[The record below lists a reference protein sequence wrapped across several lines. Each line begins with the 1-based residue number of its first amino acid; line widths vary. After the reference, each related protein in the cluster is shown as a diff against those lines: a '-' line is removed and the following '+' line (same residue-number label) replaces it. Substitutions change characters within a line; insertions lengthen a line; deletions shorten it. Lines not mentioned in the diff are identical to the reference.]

1 MACPSCGGDVR
12 LIGFITQLETIWKV
26 LTHLG
31 ESLEP
36 PQVSPTRGPPF
47 YGATWSRLR
56 MTAVF
61 IKPRPKTCL

>member
-47 YGATWSRLR
+47 
-56 MTAVF
+56 
-61 IKPRPKTCL
+61 